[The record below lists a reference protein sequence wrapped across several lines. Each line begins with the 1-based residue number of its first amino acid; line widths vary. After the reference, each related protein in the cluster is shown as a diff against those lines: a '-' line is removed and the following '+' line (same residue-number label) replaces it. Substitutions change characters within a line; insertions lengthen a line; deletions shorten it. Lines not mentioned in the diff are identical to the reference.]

1 MSALGQPYLPHTAEE
16 IAHIC
21 KTIGVSSI
29 DELLE
34 VFPEELRL
42 TRALDLPEGL
52 SEQEVLGLLTKL
64 ASRNTAQGELSSF
77 LGAGAYNHYIPAA
90 VGNITSRSEFITSY
104 TPYQPEISQGT
115 LQGIFEYQSLICQ
128 LTAMDVSNASL
139 YDGAS
144 ATAEAVLMAR
154 RLTRKNKVLLSSAL
168 HPEYRE
174 TTVTYLKGTG
184 QVPTEAAYSGQT
196 GTTLLEEVEKQF
208 DEDTACLVVQY
219 PNFFGGVEDLKALA
233 EFVHGKKALLVVAVS
248 EALSLGALTA
258 PGDLGADIVVGDAQ
272 SFGSP
277 LNYGGPY
284 LGFMGVKQKHLRQM
298 PGRVAGQ
305 TLDKN
310 GRRSYCLTMA
320 TREQHI
326 RREKA
331 TSNICTNQ
339 GLVALSCAIYL
350 TLLGKGGLMRLAR
363 LNMAKAA
370 FLKDTLTKIDGVE
383 AAFTAPVFNEFV
395 VKIDGEPKAFLKA
408 LLGKGIAGGVDMG
421 RFYPELKNHILVTAT
436 EMNARHEME
445 DYGEAA
451 ATLLKAQD

>member
-1 MSALGQPYLPHTAEE
+1 MSTLGQPYLPHTSEE
-16 IAHIC
+16 IEHIC
-21 KTIGVSSI
+21 KTIGVKSVE
-29 DELLE
+29 ELLQ

-42 TRALDLPEGL
+42 TGALDLPVGL
-52 SEQEVLGLLTKL
+52 SEQEVLGLLTEL
-64 ASRNTAQGELSSF
+64 ASKNTSQNDISSF

-128 LTAMDVSNASL
+128 LTAMDVANASL

-144 ATAEAVLMAR
+144 AMAEAALMAR
-154 RLTRKNKVLLSSAL
+154 RVTRRGKVLVSFAV

-174 TTVTYLKGTG
+174 TTATYLKGTDETLVEVG
-184 QVPTEAAYSGQT
+184 CCANSGA
-196 GTTLLEEVEKQF
+196 TLLAEVEKNF
-208 DEDTACLVVQY
+208 DDDTACLVVQY
-219 PNFFGGVEDLKALA
+219 PNFFGGIEDIAALA
-233 EFVHGKKALLVVAVS
+233 ELVHSKKGLLVVVVS
-248 EALSLGALTA
+248 EGLSMGALRPA
-258 PGDLGADIVVGDAQ
+258 GELGADIVVGEAQ

-277 LNYGGPY
+277 LSYGGPY
-284 LGFMGVKQKHLRQM
+284 LGFMGVRQKHLRQM

-305 TLDKN
+305 TLDTN

-339 GLVALSCAIYL
+339 GVVALTCAIYL

-370 FLKDTLTKIDGVE
+370 FLKQQLSEVAGIKIAF
-383 AAFTAPVFNEFV
+383 AAPNFNEFV
-395 VKIDGEPKAFLKA
+395 IELETEPKVFLKA
-408 LLGKGIAGGVDMG
+408 LLEKGIAGGIDLG

-436 EMNARHEME
+436 EMNSRAEME
-445 DYGEAA
+445 AYGAA
-451 ATLLKAQD
+451 VAELLKA

>member
-1 MSALGQPYLPHTAEE
+1 MSTLGQPYLPHTSEE
-16 IAHIC
+16 IEHIC
-21 KTIGVSSI
+21 KTIGVESVE
-29 DELLE
+29 ELLQ

-42 TRALDLPEGL
+42 TGALDLPEGL
-52 SEQEVLGLLTKL
+52 SEQEVLELLTGL
-64 ASRNTAQGELSSF
+64 ASKNTSQNDISSF
-77 LGAGAYNHYIPAA
+77 LGGGAYNHYIPAA

-128 LTAMDVSNASL
+128 LTAMDVANASL

-144 ATAEAVLMAR
+144 AMAEAALMAR
-154 RLTRKNKVLLSSAL
+154 RLTRRGKVLVSSAV

-174 TTVTYLKGTG
+174 TTVTYLKGTAESPVEVG
-184 QVPTEAAYSGQT
+184 YCAESGA
-196 GTTLLEEVEKQF
+196 TLLEEVEKNF
-208 DEDTACLVVQY
+208 DDDTACLVVQY
-219 PNFFGGVEDLKALA
+219 PNFFGGIEDIEALA
-233 EFVHGKKALLVVAVS
+233 DLVHSKKGLLVVVVS
-248 EALSLGALTA
+248 EGLSMGALRPA
-258 PGDLGADIVVGDAQ
+258 GELGADIVVGEAQ

-277 LNYGGPY
+277 LSYGGPY
-284 LGFMGVKQKHLRQM
+284 LGFMGVRQKHLRQM

-305 TLDKN
+305 TLDTN

-326 RREKA
+326 RRERA

-339 GLVALSCAIYL
+339 GVVALTCAIYL

-370 FLKDTLTKIDGVE
+370 FLKEQLSAVAGIKI
-383 AAFTAPVFNEFV
+383 AFSAPNFNEFV
-395 VKIDGEPKAFLKA
+395 IELEACPKVFLKA
-408 LLGKGIAGGVDMG
+408 LLEKGIAGGLDLG

-436 EMNARHEME
+436 EMNSRAEME
-445 DYGEAA
+445 AYGAA
-451 ATLLKAQD
+451 AAGLLKA